1 MDTIIHT
8 LAGIGGV
15 ATSAWLWQVVR
26 WLRQRRAIAAETAA
40 ALDAES
46 AVERERLAA
55 LESEVAE
62 LREQRER
69 LALPAPGEAA

>member
-1 MDTIIHT
+1 MDTIIHA

-15 ATSAWLWQVVR
+15 ATSAWVVQAIR

-40 ALDAES
+40 ALDAE
-46 AVERERLAA
+46 AAAERERLAA

-69 LALPAPGEAA
+69 LALPAPEAA